1 MIDPRFYPVAIARAE
16 PGRGGKIGFYFLF
29 LEDRTVTNNRTRR
42 LGLALGLS
50 VTVLAAVASSSTSLS
65 AGQTPA
71 APGANVTSFYDFK
84 INTLEGKPADLGMY
98 KGKVSLVVNV
108 ASKCGY
114 TPQYEGLE
122 KLQKEKGGKDFNVL
136 GFPSND
142 FGGQEPGTAAEIVT
156 FCKLTYGVTF
166 PMFEKVVTKAG
177 PEQSP
182 VYSFLGASGNLPA
195 WNFSKYVVGKDGKIV
210 AFFPSKV
217 TPESPELLA
226 AIDKALAAK

>member
-1 MIDPRFYPVAIARAE
+1 MAFV
-16 PGRGGKIGFYFLF
+16 
-29 LEDRTVTNNRTRR
+29 
-42 LGLALGLS
+42 
-50 VTVLAAVASSSTSLS
+50 AVASSSTSLS

-71 APGANVTSFYDFK
+71 AAPGASVTSFYDFK
-84 INTLEGKPADLGMY
+84 IKTLEGKPADLGMY

-142 FGGQEPGTAAEIVT
+142 FGGQEPGTAEEIVT

-226 AIDKALAAK
+226 AIDKALASK